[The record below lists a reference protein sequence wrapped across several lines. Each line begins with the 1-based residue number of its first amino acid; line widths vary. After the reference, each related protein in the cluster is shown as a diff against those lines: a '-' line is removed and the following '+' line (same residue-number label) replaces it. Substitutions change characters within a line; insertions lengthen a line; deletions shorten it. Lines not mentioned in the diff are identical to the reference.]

1 MDWQYLFNLVGGAFM
16 LGVGWWCRQIWDSV
30 QNLKKD
36 VQDIEVALPTNYVR
50 KVDLDVKFDKLE
62 STLQRI
68 LDKLDQKAD
77 KE

>member
-1 MDWQYLFNLVGGAFM
+1 MDWQLLFNLGGTAILFSI
-16 LGVGWWCRQIWDSV
+16 GWWCRQIWDSV
-30 QNLKKD
+30 QQLKRD
-36 VQDIEVALPTNYVR
+36 VQSIEVSLPTNYVR

>member
-50 KVDLDVKFDKLE
+50 KIDLDAKFDKLE

>member
-1 MDWQYLFNLVGGAFM
+1 MDWQYLFNFVGGAFM

-36 VQDIEVALPTNYVR
+36 VQSIEVNLPTNYVR